1 MSVSG
6 FESLSEGLRRVIAS
20 YGYREATEVQRR
32 AIPLIVKGRNV
43 FIVAP
48 TGSGKTEAVFFP
60 LIDLVLRFGGGGI
73 KALYVTP
80 MRALN
85 RDILRRM
92 MDIALSAGLK
102 IAVRHGDTRQAERK
116 EQIES
121 PPDILITTPEMLQAM
136 LVAKNVRP
144 LLRWVRV
151 VVIDEFHELF
161 SSKRGAQ
168 LAVALERLVD
178 VTEHDF
184 QRIGLSATIG
194 DLEGSAH
201 MLFGVGRD
209 FIVINVNVPR
219 GIDVVID
226 YVGGEE
232 DVAKEIV
239 KLSRDKNSIILF
251 TNTRQMAEHMTFQ
264 ISNVDPSL
272 QVLVHHGSLD
282 RTVRESVE
290 KMLREGKLKF
300 VVSTSSLELG
310 IDIGSVDYVI
320 QFGSPRDPTRLL
332 QRIGRS
338 MHRFG
343 ETAKG
348 MIMVTN
354 VDEVFESISI
364 FDFAKRGSLASLP
377 IYKEP
382 LDVLAHQLIGYIL
395 ERGGTSLHDF
405 LKMIRR
411 SWPYKDLSAEKLV
424 EVSEFLEKI
433 GKIRLYVND
442 ELRARSRGSLTISYY
457 YENLS
462 TIPETKFYNAIDAVS
477 NRRIGMLDEEY
488 TRSALNE
495 NALIIL
501 AGRVWRVVDID
512 PENERILLEPVEE
525 IGDAPIWFGET
536 IPVPREVAEL
546 SAELRRKAI
555 EYKISLNELGYP
567 LSERA
572 AKMISQL
579 LDECVKKNY
588 PVPDPN
594 LIVIE
599 QVGNVCVLHS
609 SFGTRINRAIAMI
622 VRGVLSKEAFLK
634 SQYVVDSMK
643 ILFYSKAPITA
654 EVIKN
659 VLLKWIPAYIN
670 DNPKYLE
677 YLLRESNEY
686 ERFLKD
692 MALRFGVIS
701 KKRINDVP
709 KSVITE
715 LEGTPV
721 SEEALK
727 ELRDHYTDF
736 YGALEILKRI
746 KLGIVKVVMF
756 KTSDPSPF
764 SRGLFESFNL
774 GRFALKLASADS
786 IVAVVKERIDSEKMR
801 LICTYCGWHSV
812 EIVKNLPDKISCPKC
827 GSVMIAVADP
837 SDNTA
842 VKIANLISKNN
853 VGILKRNDDLSKV
866 HKRLIFSAELVASY
880 GKSAIKAMAGRGIGP
895 KTAAR
900 ILSIA
905 SDERELYRLILK
917 AEIDYARTKRYWSDE
932 K

>member
-1 MSVSG
+1 MSVNG
-6 FESLSEGLRRVIAS
+6 FEGLSEGLRRIIAS
-20 YGYREATEVQRR
+20 YGYEKATEVQKR

-43 FIVAP
+43 FVVAP

-60 LIDLVLRFGGGGI
+60 LIDLVLRLGGEGI
-73 KALYVTP
+73 KALYITP

-102 IAVRHGDTRQAERK
+102 VAVRHGDTKQAERR
-116 EQIES
+116 EQVES
-121 PPDILITTPEMLQAM
+121 PPNILITTPEMLQAM
-136 LVAKNVRP
+136 LVARNVRP
-144 LLRWVRV
+144 LLKWVKIV
-151 VVIDEFHELF
+151 VVDEFHELF

-178 VTEHDF
+178 VAEYDF
-184 QRIGLSATIG
+184 QRIGLSATVG
-194 DLEGSAH
+194 DLEGAAR
-201 MLFGVGRD
+201 MLFGVDRD
-209 FIVINVNVPR
+209 FIVINVDVPR
-219 GIDVVID
+219 EIDVVID

-239 KLSRDKNSIILF
+239 RLSRDKNSIILF

-282 RTVRESVE
+282 RTVRENAE

-354 VDEVFESISI
+354 ADEIFETISI
-364 FDFAKRGSLASLP
+364 FDFAKRGSLTSLP
-377 IYKEP
+377 VYREA
-382 LDVLAHQLIGYIL
+382 LDVLAHQLVGYVL
-395 ERGGTSLHDF
+395 ERGGASLHDF
-405 LKMIRR
+405 LRMIRR
-411 SWPYKDLSAEKLV
+411 SWPYKDLSVERLV

-433 GKIRLYVND
+433 RKIKLYIND
-442 ELRARSRGSLTISYY
+442 ELRVKSRGSLTISYY

-462 TIPETKFYNAIDAVS
+462 TIPETKFYDAIDVVS

-488 TRSALNE
+488 TRNALNE

-501 AGRVWRVVDID
+501 AGRVWRVVDVNSED
-512 PENERILLEPVEE
+512 ERILLEPVEE
-525 IGDAPIWFGET
+525 IGDAPVWFGET
-536 IPVPREVAEL
+536 IPVPREIAEL
-546 SAELRRKAI
+546 AAELRKKVI
-555 EYKISLNELGYP
+555 EHKISLKDLGYP
-567 LSERA
+567 LSERSA
-572 AKMISQL
+572 RMVSQL
-579 LDECVKKNY
+579 LGEVAEKNY
-588 PVPDPN
+588 PIPDPN

-609 SFGTRINRAIAMI
+609 PFGTRINRAIAMI
-622 VRGVLSKEAFLK
+622 IRGILNREAFLR
-634 SQYVVDSMK
+634 SQYIADSMK

-659 VLLKWIPAYIN
+659 ALLRWIPMYIN

-677 YLLRESNEY
+677 YLLKESSEY

-692 MALRFGVIS
+692 VALRFGVIS

-709 KSVITE
+709 KFVIVE

-736 YGALEILKRI
+736 YGALEIFKRI
-746 KLGIVKVVMF
+746 GSGVTKVETF
-756 KTSDPSPF
+756 KASDPSPF
-764 SRGLFESFNL
+764 SREFFESFSL

-786 IVAVVKERIDSEKMR
+786 IVTVVKERIESERVR

-812 EIVKNLPDKISCPKC
+812 EIIKNLSDKISCPRC
-827 GSVMIAVADP
+827 GSVMIAVTDP
-837 SDNTA
+837 NDVIA
-842 VKIANLISKNN
+842 IKIANLISKKN
-853 VGILKRNDDLSKV
+853 VAVLKRNDELSKMY
-866 HKRLIFSAELVASY
+866 KKLIFSAELVASY
-880 GKSAIKAMAGRGIGP
+880 GKKAVKAMAGRGIGP

-900 ILSIA
+900 ILGMA
-905 SDERELYRLILK
+905 SDESGLYRLILR
-917 AEIDYARTKRYWSDE
+917 AEIDYARTKRYWSNE

>member
-6 FESLSEGLRRVIAS
+6 FESLSEGLRRVIVS
-20 YGYREATEVQRR
+20 YGYKEATEVQRR
-32 AIPLIVKGRNV
+32 AIPLIVKGKNV
-43 FIVAP
+43 FVVAP

-60 LIDLVLRFGGGGI
+60 LIDLVLRFGGEGI

-92 MDIALSAGLK
+92 MDIALSSGLK

-151 VVIDEFHELF
+151 VVVDEFHELF

-194 DLEGSAH
+194 DLEGSAR

-209 FIVINVNVPR
+209 FVVINVDVPR

-239 KLSRDKNSIILF
+239 KLSHDKSSIILF

-264 ISNVDPSL
+264 ISNADPSL

-282 RTVRESVE
+282 RTVRERVE

-354 VDEVFESISI
+354 VDEVFEAISI

-382 LDVLAHQLIGYIL
+382 LDVLAHQLVGYIL
-395 ERGGTSLHDF
+395 ERGGASLHDF

-433 GKIRLYVND
+433 GKIRLYIND
-442 ELRARSRGSLTISYY
+442 ELKARSRSSLTISYY

-546 SAELRRKAI
+546 SAELRRKVI
-555 EYKISLNELGYP
+555 EYKISLSELGYP

-572 AKMISQL
+572 AKIISQL
-579 LDECVKKNY
+579 LDEYVKKNY
-588 PVPDPN
+588 PIPDSN

-599 QVGNVCVLHS
+599 QVGNVCILHS

-622 VRGVLSKEAFLK
+622 VRGILNKEAFLK

-643 ILFYSKAPITA
+643 ILFYSKALITA
-654 EVIKN
+654 EVIKD
-659 VLLKWIPAYIN
+659 V
-670 DNPKYLE
+670 
-677 YLLRESNEY
+677 
-686 ERFLKD
+686 
-692 MALRFGVIS
+692 ALRFGVIS

-709 KSVITE
+709 KSVIAE

-746 KLGIVKVVMF
+746 GLGIVKVEMF

-837 SDNTA
+837 SDSTA

-853 VGILKRNDDLSKV
+853 VGVLKRDDDLSKV
-866 HKRLIFSAELVASY
+866 YKRLMFSAELVAFY
-880 GKSAIKAMAGRGIGP
+880 GKSAIKVMAGRGIGP

-905 SDERELYRLILK
+905 SDEGELYRLILK
-917 AEIDYARTKRYWSDE
+917 AEIDYARTKRYWSNE